1 MGQLVGLGR
10 GLEVVFECEEELFGV
25 VEGLGNLDAVVE
37 GVVVE
42 AELLFYAVEGVA
54 AVAGEVVDLT
64 QEVDVSVGIVAG
76 AFFVFVGF
84 EGGEFCFPEAEQG
97 RVDTEH
103 F

>member
-1 MGQLVGLGR
+1 MH
-10 GLEVVFECEEELFGV
+10 GV
-25 VEGLGNLDAVVE
+25 VE
-37 GVVVE
+37 VVVLAE
-42 AELLFYAVEGVA
+42 AFAGAFEGVA
-54 AVAGEVVDLT
+54 AVSGEVVDLT